1 MMAPSAPPPPNM
13 RYPPIMFPEESL
25 PYDEHGNVDW
35 HTAWR
40 TELGN
45 LTRMTEDQEKAG
57 NQEWFRQMWWRL
69 RAMMT
74 HPGDP
79 LMQGMQGAPP
89 PGHPHGMPQQPN
101 PGEVPQE

>member
-1 MMAPSAPPPPNM
+1 
-13 RYPPIMFPEESL
+13 MFPEEAL

-35 HTAWR
+35 HSAWR
-40 TELGN
+40 NELSN

-69 RAMMT
+69 RAAMT
-74 HPGDP
+74 QPDP
-79 LMQGMQGAPP
+79 LMPGMQAAPP
-89 PGHPHGMPQQPN
+89 PGHPHAMPQPPN